1 MTAGVSPVSPVVRGT
16 PASRTQYD
24 ATPVSP
30 SVPKASAQ
38 VTADP
43 PSRYDTSQ
51 TTPRQPHDITSG
63 VNVMA

>member
-16 PASRTQYD
+16 PANRTQYE

-30 SVPKASAQ
+30 PVAKAITLVS
-38 VTADP
+38 ADP
-43 PSRYDTSQ
+43 PSLYDSSQ
-51 TTPRQPHDITSG
+51 TTPRQPFDLTSG